1 MSSTSARSL
10 LRRLF
15 FIPPQRDGRSELLER
30 QALGTEEEPDP
41 PDAAPLAASAPRRHG
56 GAPEPQRVLRG
67 VLASKTLGAWLANR
81 HQTLFPL
88 TLNLK
93 AVDPDHRA
101 LLVRIVAASALAGG
115 AEPSVTERGRLWQ
128 DLVAVGAGEAERAA
142 FEAEVAAPTPLPP
155 LLRALQDVHLGAHAY
170 AASLVALDRRAGTGR
185 AWLDYLAARFGLPP
199 EVVVGLQ
206 RRRRARR

>member
-10 LRRLF
+10 LGRLF
-15 FIPPQRDGRSELLER
+15 FFPSQRDGQSDLLER

-41 PDAAPLAASAPRRHG
+41 PDAAPLPAAAPRRHG
-56 GAPEPQRVLRG
+56 GAPEPRWVLRD

-88 TLNLK
+88 TLNLNV
-93 AVDPDHRA
+93 VDSDGRA
-101 LLVRIVAASALAGG
+101 LLVRIVAVSALADG
-115 AEPSVTERGRLWQ
+115 AAPSLIEREHLWQ
-128 DLVAVGAGEAERAA
+128 ELAAVGAGEAERAA
-142 FEAEVAAPTPLPP
+142 FEAELAAPTPLPP
-155 LLRALQDVHLGAHAY
+155 LLRALQDAHLGAHAY
-170 AASLVALDRRAGTGR
+170 AASLLALDRRAGTDR
-185 AWLDYLAARFGLPP
+185 TWLDYLAARFGLPP